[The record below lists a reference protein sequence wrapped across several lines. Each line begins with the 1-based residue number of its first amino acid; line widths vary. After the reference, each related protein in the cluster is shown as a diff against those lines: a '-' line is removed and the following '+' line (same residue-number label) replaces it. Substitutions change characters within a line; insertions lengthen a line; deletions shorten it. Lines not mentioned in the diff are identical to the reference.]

1 MLLTICC
8 DSVNETDAREKA
20 KIIYSV
26 DCAGHF
32 SNRCGISKVVKVV
45 HRNQSDNYFNQ
56 SDTLPYIYIYYCC
69 TASTLFPSPSSA
81 CACTHTWHRVMHTH
95 MHCVCQCCIFLFLE
109 LVKQNNRLIDQ
120 LLISGIFFILT
131 GKMLEITIN
140 ANPGYWFRYVR
151 ERERESL
158 INKCFEQPDCGH
170 LMDEVGVKLTLVT
183 ILYGST

>member
-56 SDTLPYIYIYYCC
+56 SDTLPYIYIYI
-69 TASTLFPSPSSA
+69 TAVLQVPCSLP
-81 CACTHTWHRVMHTH
+81 
-95 MHCVCQCCIFLFLE
+95 
-109 LVKQNNRLIDQ
+109 RLAHARAHIRD
-120 LLISGIFFILT
+120 I
-131 GKMLEITIN
+131 E
-140 ANPGYWFRYVR
+140 
-151 ERERESL
+151 
-158 INKCFEQPDCGH
+158 
-170 LMDEVGVKLTLVT
+170 
-183 ILYGST
+183 